1 MACREASS
9 FFPLYLSWILRSSG
23 WISCM
28 PREALICLTNRGMRM
43 IRMTTVRPTIDSA
56 HVHPDAG
63 SIPIE
68 VSSEWNWTMIQAT
81 AISIGL
87 RISNVC
93 S

>member
-1 MACREASS
+1 
-9 FFPLYLSWILRSSG
+9 
-23 WISCM
+23 
-28 PREALICLTNRGMRM
+28 M
-43 IRMTTVRPTIDSA
+43 IRMTTVSPMIDSA

-87 RISNVC
+87 RSSNVC